1 MKDAVELLV
10 IQRLIIDS
18 PYQALMHHRSH
29 AWCVAARSKS
39 FFKGAG
45 GCTRTSPL
53 SDEAKRFLAS
63 FCRYAH
69 DMFLTAYPVL
79 FFPSLSA
86 QKHPL
91 IHTLLVLLFILDIYM
106 TWPCF
111 TECNLACQCESQD
124 PYQGSNLDEGSGSG
138 NDRPNSRYSA
148 CPFWILFTVSV
159 TLNDA
164 RIT

>member
-69 DMFLTAYPVL
+69 DMFLAANPVL
-79 FFPSLSA
+79 FFPLTLSTETPT
-86 QKHPL
+86 HS
-91 IHTLLVLLFILDIYM
+91 HT
-106 TWPCF
+106 
-111 TECNLACQCESQD
+111 
-124 PYQGSNLDEGSGSG
+124 
-138 NDRPNSRYSA
+138 A
-148 CPFWILFTVSV
+148 CPIIYFGYLYDMALFH
-159 TLNDA
+159 
-164 RIT
+164 